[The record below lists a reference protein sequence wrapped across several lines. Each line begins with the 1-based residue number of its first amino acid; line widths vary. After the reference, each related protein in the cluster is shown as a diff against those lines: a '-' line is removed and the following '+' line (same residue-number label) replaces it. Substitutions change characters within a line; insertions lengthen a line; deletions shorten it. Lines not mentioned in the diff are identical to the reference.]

1 MTDRNRAWSPGLTH
15 CRKILR
21 TAQVGLLMGLILAVG
36 CGPPQVGP
44 GNYKLVAGLRTAI
57 SARRIDWLETTAKI
71 VSERH
76 AAGELND
83 EQFAAIES
91 IIAQSRQGNWE
102 QAESE
107 VIRLS
112 KAQRPT
118 TEEIE
123 QLKAKAPGK
132 TRP

>member
-1 MTDRNRAWSPGLTH
+1 MTAFRRSVSRVTQAWLLT
-15 CRKILR
+15 
-21 TAQVGLLMGLILAVG
+21 GLAVAAG

-57 SARRIDWLETTAKI
+57 SARRIDWLETTAKLA
-71 VSERH
+71 SERH

-83 EQFAAIES
+83 EQFAALES
-91 IIAQSRQGNWE
+91 IIAQGRQGHWE

-107 VIRLS
+107 VVRLS

-118 TEEIE
+118 AEEIE
-123 QLKAKAPGK
+123 QLKVKPPGK
-132 TRP
+132 SRP